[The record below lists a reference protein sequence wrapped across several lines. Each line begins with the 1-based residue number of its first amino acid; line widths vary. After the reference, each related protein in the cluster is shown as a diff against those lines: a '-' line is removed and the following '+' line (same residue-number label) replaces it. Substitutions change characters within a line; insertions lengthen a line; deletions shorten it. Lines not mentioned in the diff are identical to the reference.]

1 MCARGACG
9 SVRKG
14 DGERDGRERGK
25 RLETSFGVANH
36 QTFPFFLLG
45 SCLIL
50 SRWRGVCSLLDY
62 LLSASLIS
70 KTSFVK
76 RVLSGRS
83 AIRFNVSSRTFF
95 FPTFFSSIPSII
107 TPSHHSPHVPLLI
120 SPHDRHYFPCPTCC
134 YLPYKFLLPILVLP
148 DYYFFFRSVLFY

>member
-1 MCARGACG
+1 MADRDGDVCARGACG

-50 SRWRGVCSLLDY
+50 SRWRGVALFCIY

-76 RVLSGRS
+76 KGPKWP
-83 AIRFNVSSRTFF
+83 I
-95 FPTFFSSIPSII
+95 
-107 TPSHHSPHVPLLI
+107 
-120 SPHDRHYFPCPTCC
+120 C
-134 YLPYKFLLPILVLP
+134 YTL
-148 DYYFFFRSVLFY
+148 